1 MRIVPHVAPRIFR
14 GFAEDASRMLV
25 RPRLLSL
32 LIAATIAVVGC
43 RSALASRPVDAG
55 CDRCDAAR
63 PVGSRL
69 APIGPAAS
77 SPSAPVTPVTPPRPG
92 HKATLTRPHVG
103 RAPQRAKTTTRQQPA
118 TPGMQMLLRLS
129 TGSHTELSFYTTPSR
144 ELQWTQDGRGPP
156 RAGPD
161 LPSPAPSGAIARASS
176 GLDPRAD
183 RRRIPAAPLPVQT
196 SRHSA
201 PALVRPDAS
210 SSLDCTPSPSED
222 GLRARR
228 PEGAAVRHPS
238 PSGGAYP

>member
-1 MRIVPHVAPRIFR
+1 
-14 GFAEDASRMLV
+14 MLV

-32 LIAATIAVVGC
+32 LFAATIAVVGC
-43 RSALASRPVDAG
+43 SSALASRPVDAG

-69 APIGPAAS
+69 APTGPAVPAHS
-77 SPSAPVTPVTPPRPG
+77 VPVAPVTPPRPG

-129 TGSHTELSFYTTPSR
+129 TGSHTELSYLTTPSR
-144 ELQWTQDGRGPP
+144 ELQWTRDGRGPP

-161 LPSPAPSGAIARASS
+161 LPSPASSGAIARVSS
-176 GLDPRAD
+176 GFDPRAD
-183 RRRIPAAPLPVQT
+183 RRRLPAAPPPSPT
-196 SRHSA
+196 SRNSA
-201 PALVRPDAS
+201 PVHPHPGARS
-210 SSLDCTPSPSED
+210 FLDCIPSPSED

-228 PEGAAVRHPS
+228 PEGAATRLPS